1 MYKMRSVFMERMFS
15 LNLNKLRKDAGLSQ
29 KEAAHKLG
37 ISQALLSHYE
47 NGIRECG
54 LDFLVRAAD
63 FYNVTTD
70 FLLGRTSSK
79 TGFNEAFDTDSDI
92 PDDSKLSTQTVFRAC
107 ALVKEYQAQGTSDD
121 SYELL
126 IALALFN
133 LIINKV
139 NAGELPESWL
149 CGASPKVKS
158 LLQNFIIFSERA
170 FPSHATENL
179 DNNAPVPESIKTIVR
194 SANAYLYKAACGVMP
209 YLEHGAKG
217 I

>member
-1 MYKMRSVFMERMFS
+1 MERMFS

-79 TGFNEAFDTDSDI
+79 TGFNEAFDTDTDI

-126 IALALFN
+126 FALALFN

-149 CGASPKVKS
+149 CGASPRVKG
-158 LLQNFIIFSERA
+158 LLQNFVIFSERA

-179 DNNAPVPESIKTIVR
+179 DNNARVPESIKTIVR
-194 SANAYLYKAACGVMP
+194 SANSYIYKEACKVMP

>member
-1 MYKMRSVFMERMFS
+1 MERNFS
-15 LNLNKLRKDAGLSQ
+15 LNLCKLRKDAGLSQ
-29 KEAAHKLG
+29 KEAAHKLS

-70 FLLGRTSSK
+70 FLLGRTASK
-79 TGFNEAFDTDSDI
+79 TGFNEAFDTNTDI

-107 ALVKEYQAQGTSDD
+107 ALVKEYQTQGKSDD

-126 IALALFN
+126 FALALFN
-133 LIINKV
+133 LIISKV

-179 DNNAPVPESIKTIVR
+179 DNDAPVPESIKTIVR
-194 SANAYLYKAACGVMP
+194 SANAYIYKEACKVMP
-209 YLEHGAKG
+209 YLENGAKG
-217 I
+217 V

>member
-1 MYKMRSVFMERMFS
+1 MERNFS
-15 LNLNKLRKDAGLSQ
+15 LNLSKLRKDAGLNQ
-29 KEAAHKLG
+29 KEASHKLG

-79 TGFNEAFDTDSDI
+79 TGFNEAFDTDTDI

-107 ALVKEYQAQGTSDD
+107 ALVKEYQAKGKADD

-126 IALALFN
+126 FALSLFN

-170 FPSHATENL
+170 FPSYAAENL

-194 SANAYLYKAACGVMP
+194 SANAYIYKEACRVMP

-217 I
+217 V

>member
-1 MYKMRSVFMERMFS
+1 MERNFS
-15 LNLNKLRKDAGLSQ
+15 LNLCKLRKDAGLSQ
-29 KEAAHKLG
+29 KEAAHKLS

-70 FLLGRTSSK
+70 FLLGRTASK
-79 TGFNEAFDTDSDI
+79 TGFNEAFDTDTDI

-107 ALVKEYQAQGTSDD
+107 ALVKEYQTQGKSDD

-126 IALALFN
+126 FSLALFN

-179 DNNAPVPESIKTIVR
+179 DNDAPVPESIKTIVR
-194 SANAYLYKAACGVMP
+194 SANAYIYKEACKIMP
-209 YLEHGAKG
+209 YLENGAKG
-217 I
+217 V

>member
-1 MYKMRSVFMERMFS
+1 MERNFS
-15 LNLNKLRKDAGLSQ
+15 LNLCKLRKDAGLSQ
-29 KEAAHKLG
+29 KEAAHKLS

-70 FLLGRTSSK
+70 FLLGRTASK
-79 TGFNEAFDTDSDI
+79 TGFNEAFDTNTDI

-107 ALVKEYQAQGTSDD
+107 ALVKEYQMQGKADD

-126 IALALFN
+126 FALALFN
-133 LIINKV
+133 LIISKV

-149 CGASPKVKS
+149 CGANPKVKS
-158 LLQNFIIFSERA
+158 LLPNLIICSERA
-170 FPSHATENL
+170 FPSHAPENL
-179 DNNAPVPESIKTIVR
+179 DNDAPVPESIKTIVR
-194 SANAYLYKAACGVMP
+194 SANAYIYKEACRVMP
-209 YLEHGAKG
+209 YLENGAKG
-217 I
+217 V